1 MFKGDD
7 SSSKQSLRTYG
18 YEAVFF
24 AFHAYIWLIFNQYK
38 KFTEMHSSVCF
49 MKCH

>member
-7 SSSKQSLRTYG
+7 SSSKQLLRTYG

-24 AFHAYIWLIFNQYK
+24 VSHF
-38 KFTEMHSSVCF
+38 MHTDD
-49 MKCH
+49 

>member
-7 SSSKQSLRTYG
+7 SSSKQLLRTYG

-24 AFHAYIWLIFNQYK
+24 VLHF
-38 KFTEMHSSVCF
+38 MHTDD
-49 MKCH
+49 